1 MNDGMTGG
9 LGAGAAAQG
18 HERAHERADDEKTTL
33 EQAERWA
40 TLVGL
45 QLANHAPKVV
55 PQLTSE
61 PPSGWHPGV
70 GELTPATGS
79 SLTQSGAASGPLASG
94 SGEGDA
100 SENRLIVRVDGGD
113 LGEVALLVDRKEG
126 AIRVTISAADAG
138 AEAALGLER
147 AALIRALE
155 SHGISVDS
163 VNVVRANNFGT
174 ALAPVRSS
182 ATHRTREAQAAEPES
197 TDDEHARRRLAR
209 KLNLIG

>member
-1 MNDGMTGG
+1 MTDGMTGG
-9 LGAGAAAQG
+9 LGAGAAAPG

-40 TLVGL
+40 TLVGA
-45 QLANHAPKVV
+45 QLSALAPKTIT
-55 PQLTSE
+55 PE
-61 PPSGWHPGV
+61 PTSGWHPGV
-70 GELTPATGS
+70 GDLTPATGS
-79 SLTQSGAASGPLASG
+79 SLTQSGAANGPVAG
-94 SGEGDA
+94 GMGDGDA

-113 LGEVALLVDRKEG
+113 LGEVALVVDRKEG

-147 AALIRALE
+147 VALTRALE

-182 ATHRTREAQAAEPES
+182 ATQRTREATDAEP

>member
-1 MNDGMTGG
+1 MNDGMTNG

-18 HERAHERADDEKTTL
+18 HERAHGRADDEKTTL

-40 TLVGL
+40 TLVGM
-45 QLANHAPKVV
+45 QLSALAPKAIT
-55 PQLTSE
+55 PPTTE
-61 PPSGWHPGV
+61 TPSGWHPGV
-70 GELTPATGS
+70 GDLTPATGS
-79 SLTQSGAASGPLASG
+79 SLTQAGAANGLVAAGTS
-94 SGEGDA
+94 EGDA

-113 LGEVALLVDRKEG
+113 LGEVALVVDRKEG

-147 AALIRALE
+147 AALTRALE

-182 ATHRTREAQAAEPES
+182 ATQRTREATES
-197 TDDEHARRRLAR
+197 ESKDDEHARRRSAR